1 VLKAQKEQETRSNSV
16 ISKQNVLQP
25 ATENPEEHGYAAGS
39 DAFGETFGFNPKD
52 SQSIAS
58 D

>member
-1 VLKAQKEQETRSNSV
+1 M
-16 ISKQNVLQP
+16 ISEQNVLQP